1 MMTTDV
7 PPLGSPLPEERKFT
21 TNAMIDMNRLRWLTA
36 ELGFIPAT
44 TDEADIERQ
53 RQHNKNANYWLGRPA
68 RCGRPSGLSGFPE
81 GAVRLRTM
89 SVYR

>member
-1 MMTTDV
+1 M
-7 PPLGSPLPEERKFT
+7 
-21 TNAMIDMNRLRWLTA
+21 AIDTERLRELAA
-36 ELGFIPAT
+36 ELGFWPAT
-44 TDEADIERQ
+44 TDIERH